1 MAKMEIGLY
10 DVLDQAQMES
20 HALAADVYD
29 EHIRGA
35 QEAEQMGYRYY
46 FSIEHQT
53 SDVSF
58 LSAPNVYL
66 TALARGTSVMRF
78 GVMIYQLPF
87 HHPIRLA
94 EEVAMLD
101 HLSKGRIEFG
111 AGTGVTSHEFLRWNV
126 DFDRR
131 RDISEEALDI
141 ILQAWTEDSVTYYGE
156 FFKFDEVLTS
166 PKPFQ
171 QPHPPVWFGCHSA
184 ASFEYA
190 ARMNFHVSQNIDT
203 DPVIAAKFD
212 TWRGLWRKEGHATL
226 MPKTF
231 LTRHVHVAETDEKA
245 RTQAEPHLATAIHPE
260 AVPAGKGRDIIGAT
274 RLRYGPD
281 GMRGGDPGTP
291 ERAELRR
298 TFAERAR
305 SYDFWVDNGIAL
317 VGSPETV
324 ARKMQEQH
332 DLIGHDIFCARHLF
346 GYISPEAAKNSI
358 RLFAEEVMP
367 AFT

>member
-35 QEAEQMGYRYY
+35 QEAEQMGYKYY
-46 FSIEHQT
+46 FSIEHQS

-58 LSAPNVYL
+58 LSSPSVYL
-66 TALARGTSVMRF
+66 TALARATSAIRF

-87 HHPIRLA
+87 HHPVRLA

-101 HLSKGRIEFG
+101 QLSRGRVEFG
-111 AGTGVTSHEFLRWNV
+111 AGTGVTSHEFTRWKV
-126 DFDRR
+126 DFDQR
-131 RDISEEALDI
+131 RDISQEALDI
-141 ILQAWTEDSVTYYGE
+141 ILMAWTEGSVTYDGK
-156 FFKFDEVLTS
+156 FFQFDEALST
-166 PKPFQ
+166 PEPFQ
-171 QPHPPVWFGCHSA
+171 KPHPPVWFGAHSA

-190 ARMNFHVSQNIDT
+190 ARKNFHVSQNIDT
-203 DPVIAAKFD
+203 DQVIADKFD
-212 TWRGLWRKEGHATL
+212 TWRSLWQAEGHATP

-245 RTQAEPHLATAIHPE
+245 RAQAEPHLATAAHPE
-260 AVPAGKGRDIIGAT
+260 AVPAGKGRDYIGAT
-274 RLRYGPD
+274 RIGYGPH
-281 GMRGGDPGTP
+281 GMRGDDPGTP

-298 TFAERAR
+298 TFRERAQ
-305 SYDFWVDNGIAL
+305 SYDFWIDNGIAL

-324 ARKMQEQH
+324 AKRLEEQRR
-332 DLIGHDIFCARHLF
+332 LIGHDIFCARHLF
-346 GYISPEAAKNSI
+346 GYIDPDAAKQSI
-358 RLFAEEVMP
+358 RLFAKEVMP